1 MELGYCRVSSK
12 EQNIERQISKFVALG
27 IQERFIF
34 TDRASGKNFDRPQY
48 QNMRNMIRSGD
59 VIYIDSLDRLGRDYD
74 GIIKEWKYIT
84 RDLQADIVCLDNS
97 ELFDSRKFKMMGE
110 IGKLLEDQL
119 LSTLAY
125 VADVERKKNHIRQRE
140 GIAVAKKN
148 GVRLGRPPMLLG
160 KDFVRLYKEWRD
172 GKITA
177 VSAYKELGISATSFY
192 KKVKTYEKSLCDHK
206 K

>member
-12 EQNIERQISKFVALG
+12 EQNTERQHLKFIALG

-34 TDRASGKNFDRPQY
+34 TDKASGKNFDRPQY
-48 QNMRNMIRSGD
+48 QAMRNMIRAGD
-59 VIYIDSLDRLGRDYD
+59 IVYIDSLDRLGRDYD

-160 KDFVRLYKEWRD
+160 KDFVRLYKEWKD

-177 VSAYKELGISATSFY
+177 VSAYKELGISGTSFY
-192 KKVKTYEKSLCDHK
+192 KKVKTYEESLNDHRM
-206 K
+206 